1 MLRAFQIASFS
12 AWSQTHCLRK
22 KKEKELY
29 KWVFPHLLYVR
40 FNKSLP
46 PFPLQ
51 KIKKRGVAWDFCRVE
66 CHTKASDLTL
76 IFHSTF
82 MTWMSHLT
90 QFLFEG
96 VVSGTVCPWI
106 HLHVSTSTDDF
117 KRTGSDVTLYV
128 YSFWTHYSSRKM
140 SWCPQVLGAASSGA
154 RANILCDS
162 TGVWENEDIF
172 KLKISSTGVPFPRR
186 SKKPK
191 EKTPGQVLYC

>member
-1 MLRAFQIASFS
+1 M
-12 AWSQTHCLRK
+12 
-22 KKEKELY
+22 Y

-40 FNKSLP
+40 FSKSLP

-76 IFHSTF
+76 WYFILHL
-82 MTWMSHLT
+82 WHECLISHNFYLKGLS
-90 QFLFEG
+90 QAQYAHEFICMFPQ
-96 VVSGTVCPWI
+96 VRM
-106 HLHVSTSTDDF
+106 DF
-117 KRTGSDVTLYV
+117 KRTGSAVTLYV

-172 KLKISSTGVPFPRR
+172 KLKISSAGVPFPRR